1 LLPQNTG
8 RRSMTFN
15 IAVIQPIGALIA
27 GVLILL
33 VPRLLNYVV
42 AIYLMA
48 TGIIGLWPRLF
59 HHIPH

>member
-1 LLPQNTG
+1 
-8 RRSMTFN
+8 MTFN
-15 IAVIQPIGALIA
+15 IAVIQPIGALVA

-48 TGIIGLWPRLF
+48 TGIIGLWPRFL

>member
-1 LLPQNTG
+1 
-8 RRSMTFN
+8 
-15 IAVIQPIGALIA
+15 
-27 GVLILL
+27 
-33 VPRLLNYVV
+33 VV